1 MARDMGPVLKKC
13 RSLGV
18 DPMVLGIN
26 KKSNRTNAR
35 AGKKV
40 SEYGLQLKEKQK
52 AKFIYG
58 VLEKPF
64 RNNFEKAQK
73 IKEGTTGDNMLVLLE
88 LRLDNVMF
96 RLGYARTRKEA
107 RQIVG
112 HKHVLVN
119 GKCVN
124 IPSYQV
130 KAGDVISIC
139 EKGKNKG
146 AQRYK
151 DIFEV
156 TEGRTVPS
164 WLEADH
170 ENFTGKVVEVPSRDV
185 IDVPVNPTLIVELY
199 SK

>member
-13 RSLGV
+13 RSLGIE
-18 DPMVLGIN
+18 PMVLGID
-26 KKSNRTNAR
+26 KKSNRNFAR

-40 SEYGLQLKEKQK
+40 SEYGLQLREKQK

-64 RNNFEKAQK
+64 RNNFEKAAK
-73 IKEGTTGDNMLVLLE
+73 MKEGTTGDNMLMLLE

-96 RLGYARTRKEA
+96 RLGYGRTRKEA
-107 RQIVG
+107 RQIVD

-124 IPSYQV
+124 IPSYKV
-130 KAGDVISIC
+130 KVGDVISIK
-139 EKGKNKG
+139 EKHKS

-151 DIFEV
+151 DILEV
-156 TEGRTVPS
+156 TGGRTVPA

-170 ENFTGKVVEVPSRDV
+170 ENLTGTVKELPSRDV
-185 IDVPVNPTLIVELY
+185 IDVPVNATLIVELY

>member
-13 RSLGV
+13 RSLGIE
-18 DPMVLGIN
+18 PGFLGID
-26 KKSNRTNAR
+26 KKSNRTFAR

-52 AKFIYG
+52 AKVIYG

-64 RNNFEKAQK
+64 RNMFAKAEKMRT
-73 IKEGTTGDNMLVLLE
+73 GTAGENLMILLE
-88 LRLDNVMF
+88 LRLDNVLF
-96 RLGYARTRKEA
+96 RLGIGRTRKEA
-107 RQIVG
+107 RQIVD
-112 HKHVLVN
+112 HRHVLVN

-124 IPSYQV
+124 IPSYTV
-130 KAGDVISIC
+130 KAGDVISIK
-139 EKGKNKG
+139 EKFKS

-151 DIFEV
+151 DILEV
-156 TEGRTVPS
+156 TGGRIVPA

-170 ENFTGKVVEVPSRDV
+170 ENLTGTVKEIPTRDQ
-185 IDVPVNPTLIVELY
+185 IDVPVNEVLIVELY

>member
-1 MARDMGPVLKKC
+1 MARDMGPVLKRC
-13 RSLGV
+13 RSLGIE
-18 DPMVLGIN
+18 PSYLGID
-26 KKSNRTNAR
+26 KKSKRNFAR

-40 SEYGLQLKEKQK
+40 SEYGMQLREKQK
-52 AKFIYG
+52 AKFVYG

-64 RNNFEKAQK
+64 RNNFEKAK
-73 IKEGTTGDNMLVLLE
+73 KLKYGTTGENMMILLE

-96 RLGYARTRKEA
+96 RLGYGRTRTEA
-107 RQIVG
+107 RQIVD

-130 KAGDVISIC
+130 KPGDVISIK
-139 EKGKNKG
+139 EKAKSM
-146 AQRYK
+146 QRYK
-151 DIFEV
+151 DILEV
-156 TEGRTVPS
+156 TGGRTVPA

-170 ENFTGKVVEVPSRDV
+170 ENMTGTVKEIPTREQ
-185 IDVPVNPTLIVELY
+185 IDVPVNEVLIVELY

>member
-13 RSLGV
+13 RSLGIEPTV
-18 DPMVLGIN
+18 IGID
-26 KKSNRTNAR
+26 KKSNRKFAR

-40 SEYGLQLKEKQK
+40 SEYGLQLREKQK

-64 RNNFEKAQK
+64 RNNFNKAK
-73 IKEGTTGDNMLVLLE
+73 KLHYGTTGENMLILLE

-96 RLGYARTRKEA
+96 RLGYGRTRTEA
-107 RQIVG
+107 RQIVD

-124 IPSYQV
+124 IPSYKV
-130 KAGDVISIC
+130 KVGDVISIK
-139 EKGKNKG
+139 EKAKSM
-146 AQRYK
+146 QRYK
-151 DIFEV
+151 DILEV
-156 TEGRTVPS
+156 TGGRLVPA

-170 ENFTGKVVEVPSRDV
+170 ENMTGTVKEIPTREM
-185 IDVPVNPTLIVELY
+185 IDVPVNEMLIVELY

>member
-18 DPMVLGIN
+18 DPIVLGIN